1 MSELVRKAF
10 GIIRSEG
17 FSTFVMKALTF
28 VRRRAGARKGLIKMI
43 SRNNLMKGKIKL
55 IDFCFKDSKN
65 ISSFADLGGVW
76 GVDGGYTFHILSNYY
91 IKKAY
96 LFDLHIS
103 EIVFSKAIN
112 YPQLKLYELDFG
124 SDEAVS
130 KISNV
135 DVILLFDVLLHQ
147 VNPDWDE
154 VLAKYAP
161 KTNYFVTYNPQ
172 FDAEKTVRLLDLG
185 KEEYFKQIPHKPTD
199 THHYGLLF
207 TDRDGE
213 VRNSRSI
220 WQWGITD
227 DDLRNVMKKLNFK
240 EIHFFVDRPWGK
252 SKFTSKGFIF
262 KKVKG

>member
-1 MSELVRKAF
+1 MEGRLKRVNRNRVIKRVVEM
-10 GIIRSEG
+10 IRRN
-17 FSTFVMKALTF
+17 K
-28 VRRRAGARKGLIKMI
+28 LIKA
-43 SRNNLMKGKIKL
+43 KIEL
-55 IDFCFKDSKN
+55 IDFCFKDKN

-76 GVDGGYTFHILSNYY
+76 GVDAGYTFYILSNYN

-96 LFDLHIS
+96 LFDTGIS
-103 EIVFSKAIN
+103 EIVFSKSIN
-112 YPQLKLYELDFG
+112 YPQLKLYELNFG

-161 KTNYFVTYNPQ
+161 KTNYFVIYNPQ

-185 KEEYFKQIPHKPTD
+185 KEEYFRQIPHEST
-199 THHYGLLF
+199 YSYYYSLLF
-207 TDRDGE
+207 TDREGE
-213 VRNSRSI
+213 VKNVHNI

-227 DDLRNVMKKLNFK
+227 NDLRNVMEKLNFK
-240 EIHFFVDRPWGK
+240 EIDFFVDNRWGE

-262 KKVKG
+262 KKVK